1 MDVIFQTVLVFPGKD
16 DAKNI
21 SVKDLFIRN
30 ENNGKCDASAERI
43 ENVFP
48 IKRAI
53 FIDSTWQQTKSIYK
67 DQRLRGI

>member
-1 MDVIFQTVLVFPGKD
+1 MDVVFQTVLVFPSKD
-16 DAKNI
+16 SASNLSVEDLF
-21 SVKDLFIRN
+21 VKD
-30 ENNGKCDASAERI
+30 EGNGDALEER
-43 ENVFP
+43 NVFP

>member
-1 MDVIFQTVLVFPGKD
+1 MDVILQTVLVFPSKD

-30 ENNGKCDASAERI
+30 NGKCDASAERI
-43 ENVFP
+43 ETVFP